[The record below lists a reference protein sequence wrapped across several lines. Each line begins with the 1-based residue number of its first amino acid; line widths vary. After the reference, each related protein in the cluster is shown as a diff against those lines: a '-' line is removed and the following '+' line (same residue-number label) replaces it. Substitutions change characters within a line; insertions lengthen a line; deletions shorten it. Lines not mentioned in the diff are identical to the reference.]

1 MSRGRKRITV
11 SADSGWGTVFYN
23 SVGTYV
29 QLINNKLS
37 EKFKKK
43 PLSNYIKILGGYSFK
58 TSEYTKQGVPIIR
71 ISDFN
76 NEKVN
81 LDEIVYYP
89 ESNKLKKF
97 ELVEGDI
104 IIALTGGTIAK
115 LGIVQEGL
123 GKLYLNQRV
132 GKFHILNPKLFEKE
146 YVYWIARSVQSI
158 IKNLAWGAAIPN
170 VSPKQIEKLEFPIP
184 HRDIQKGIIRF
195 LNDLKDENI
204 NTDSEYFDF
213 SAEQE
218 IILLQKNQ
226 ILADSLSKE
235 LFNQIDIVK
244 KLRQQILQEAIQG
257 KLVSQDP
264 NDEPASVLL
273 EKIKAEKEKL
283 IKEKKLKKSKP
294 LLPVKEEEIPFEIP
308 KNWVWCRF
316 GDIALIESNLVS
328 PFDYPKSPHIAP
340 NNIEKNTGKLLEI
353 RTVKEDEVKSANHY
367 FFKGQLIY
375 SKVRPKLNKVV
386 EVDFEGLCSADMYP
400 LKSLIHN
407 RYLLY
412 TMLSDF
418 FLLEVD
424 KFDNR
429 VKMPKINQNQLNKIL
444 FPLAP
449 ISEQIN
455 IAIKIDS
462 MLKVSEE
469 LEKEIKQNQ
478 NLTQQ
483 LLQSALKEALKPKV
497 N

>member
-257 KLVSQDP
+257 KLVPQDP
-264 NDEPASVLL
+264 IDEPASVLL
-273 EKIKAEKEKL
+273 QKIKAEKEKL
-283 IKEKKLKKSKP
+283 INEKKLKKSKT
-294 LLPVKEEEIPFEIP
+294 LLPIKKEEIPFTFSSKLHFCRLGEICTVE
-308 KNWVWCRF
+308 K
-316 GDIALIESNLVS
+316 GNLGITKAI
-328 PFDYPKSPHIAP
+328 P
-340 NNIEKNTGKLLEI
+340 GK
-353 RTVKEDEVKSANHY
+353 
-367 FFKGQLIY
+367 
-375 SKVRPKLNKVV
+375 
-386 EVDFEGLCSADMYP
+386 YP
-400 LKSLIHN
+400 LVALSKERLSHNEYQFDCRGVIVPLISSTGHGHASMKRIHYQEGKFSVGN
-407 RYLLY
+407 ILCCIFPFIDGILNEKFLFYYLDNY
-412 TMLSDF
+412 KEEF
-418 FLLEVD
+418 F
-424 KFDNR
+424 
-429 VKMPKINQNQLNKIL
+429 VKKMKGAANV
-444 FPLAP
+444 
-449 ISEQIN
+449 S
-455 IAIKIDS
+455 
-462 MLKVSEE
+462 LKVSSIEE
-469 LEKEIKQNQ
+469 TPIPLIPIRAQKKFEEIMQTLEEIEQNIKH
-478 NLTQQ
+478 NQ
-483 LLQSALKEALKPKV
+483 LIAEQLMQSALKEALEPKV
-497 N
+497 S